1 MKKVRSILAL
11 LLAAAMVLS
20 LAACGNKNNTST
32 TKPTDS
38 ASQVTPGG
46 DDPGTP
52 ASEPKTY
59 TMRTYTSALGTNWNP
74 HAWETNADNS
84 ILSYISTPFV
94 DLQIENSEEGLYQW
108 IYEMATSVTDV
119 TKDHQDDLTKYA
131 VNLPA
136 GANASDVTEGY
147 VFDIALNKNAKWEDG
162 TPINADSYI
171 YSMKAMLDPAMQ
183 NYRANNYWSGESA
196 VAGAKA
202 YYYGGTTSKLDNYE
216 GGSLVYDGLD
226 KLVKG
231 ADGQYTTP
239 EGGKVYIAVNAILT
253 WLQGETLK
261 TYVDYYGAA
270 AFGMDTWE
278 QLIGAADEDGFIPLT
293 DENYAAFVPVTTTV
307 ADWGETEADVPA
319 YWYYEKTFDKVD
331 YSTVGCY
338 KVDDYT
344 IRYVNENKIDRNY
357 FLTSLTSNWLVNEK
371 LYESLKSEK
380 DGLMTTTYGT
390 SKETSISY
398 GPYKIS
404 SMQTGKQIVF
414 VQNENWYGFTKQ
426 ADGSLISMTSSE
438 NFLVDGKDIQQYKT
452 TSVIIDVMDDNT
464 AKQVFL
470 KGNLSSWAPTA
481 EELVNYSTS
490 DQLYKQDETY
500 TMRFFFNTDL
510 DALKTMDSS
519 KGNQNS
525 VVLSNYNFRKAM
537 SLAIDRAEFVTATP
551 GYKPACF
558 ILNGLYY
565 YNVYDDPSSIY
576 RDSDEAMQ
584 AICDLY
590 GVEYG
595 EGKAYATLK
604 DAYKSIN
611 GYNLTLAKEYMTKA
625 CQELVDAGLYTKGE
639 DIKIR
644 IGWAKGAIE
653 SADQAQVALINKQ
666 INAALEGTGFGKIT
680 FEAIGNLED
689 RYKAVPGGEFAIGYG
704 AWGGAAFY
712 PFTMFQ
718 VYCDPDYTSIH
729 EAACWDP
736 ATETLTINV
745 NGEDDTMTW
754 QKWSSTMSG
763 TGKYADADFKTK
775 LSILASLE
783 KNYLEKYYCIPLC
796 GTTACEMLSY
806 QVKYYTDD
814 YNIMY
819 GFGGLRLM
827 DFNYD
832 DKAWEKAVADQGGVL
847 SYE

>member
-1 MKKVRSILAL
+1 MKKAKRILSL
-11 LLAAAMVLS
+11 LLAAMMVVS
-20 LAACGNKNNTST
+20 LAACGKKNNTT
-32 TKPTDS
+32 ANPTDS
-38 ASQVTPGG
+38 VSQVTPGEEQK
-46 DDPGTP
+46 T
-52 ASEPKTY
+52 EPKTY
-59 TMRTYTSALGTNWNP
+59 TYRGYSSTLGSNWNP
-74 HAWETNADNS
+74 HTWENSADSS
-84 ILSYISTPFV
+84 ILGYISTPFV
-94 DLQIENSEEGLYQW
+94 DLQVDNSEEGLYQW
-108 IYEMATSVTDV
+108 VYEMATSVTDV
-119 TKDHQDDLTKYA
+119 TKDHQDDLTRFA

-136 GANASDVTEGY
+136 GTKASDVTEGFI
-147 VFDIALNKNAKWEDG
+147 FDIALNKNAKWEDG

-171 YSMKAMLDPAMQ
+171 YSMKALLDPAMQ

-196 VAGAKA
+196 VAGAKN
-202 YYYGGTTSKLDNYE
+202 YYYQGTTATLDNFD
-216 GGSLVYDGLD
+216 GSSFAYAGLAD
-226 KLVKG
+226 LTKG
-231 ADGQYTTP
+231 ADGVYCTP
-239 EGGKVYIAVNAILT
+239 EGGKVYIALNVPLNWT
-253 WLQGETLK
+253 SGDTLK
-261 TYVDYYGAA
+261 DYVDY
-270 AFGMDTWE
+270 FGEKYFALDTWE
-278 QLIGAADEDGFIPLT
+278 QLLALMDAETGLVPLT
-293 DENYAAFVPVTTTV
+293 DESYQLFVPVTTTV
-307 ADWGETEADVPA
+307 EAWSESEEDVPG
-319 YWYYEKTFDKVD
+319 YWNYEKTFDKVD

-344 IRYVNENKIDRNY
+344 IRYVNENRIDRNY

-371 LYESLKSEK
+371 LYESLKEEK
-380 DGLMTTTYGT
+380 DGLLTTTYCT
-390 SKETSISY
+390 SKETSMSY

-404 SMQTGKQIVF
+404 SLQTGKQIVF

-438 NFLVDGKDIQQYKT
+438 NFKVDGKDIQQYKT

-500 TMRFFFNTDL
+500 TMRFFFNTDV

-653 SADQAQVALINKQ
+653 SADQAQVAILNKQ
-666 INAALEGTGFGKIT
+666 LNAALEGTGFGKIT
-680 FEAIGNLED
+680 LEAIGNLED
-689 RYKAVPGGEFAIGYG
+689 RYKAVPDGEFAIGYG

-718 VYCDPDYTSIH
+718 VYCDPSYTSIH
-729 EAACWDP
+729 ERACWSPDQ
-736 ATETLTINV
+736 ETLTLTV
-745 NGEDDTMTW
+745 NGQEETMTW
-754 QKWSSTMSG
+754 QQWSKVMAGSE
-763 TGKYADADFKTK
+763 KYAGADFKTK
-775 LSILASLE
+775 LGILANLE
-783 KNYLEKYYCIPLC
+783 ENYLKKYYCIPIC
-796 GTTACEMLSY
+796 GTTICEMLSY
-806 QVKYYTDD
+806 QVKYYTED

-832 DKAWEKAVADQGGVL
+832 DAAWEKAVADQGGTI